1 MNWNQWTNT
10 TLETGGQ
17 ILDRV
22 WWINTVAELVDK
34 YLIESWWTNIVV
46 ELLDKYLIES
56 RRQLCGLSPTM
67 RAITP
72 LVRIN

>member
-1 MNWNQWTNT
+1 MQVRLGLFT
-10 TLETGGQ
+10 T
-17 ILDRV
+17 
-22 WWINTVAELVDK
+22 LVDK
-34 YLIESWWTNIVV
+34 YVIESWWTNAVV
-46 ELLDKYLIES
+46 ELVEKYLIKSWWTNTVVELVDKYLIES